1 MGKTTAFLVLVFL
14 VVLGFLGFENRE
26 LVTLK
31 IPFGG
36 DVYEMSKVTLI
47 LFSTVFGAFVVLVGF
62 FVRDTKR
69 VIDSLQDQKRIK
81 RETRIQES
89 YAKALNA
96 ILGHKDEEAREA
108 LNDILKDDPEHV
120 DALVRLGDIAMGHDD
135 HAAAMDYY
143 RRAHAL
149 NKKNLPALL
158 GLVAVHE
165 QIKNWQGALSHIDEM
180 IDIDSA
186 NLTALYKKQAVLERL
201 EKWDDL
207 LSLQK
212 TILKY
217 EVHEKEKQRE
227 ERKVLGYKYEYA
239 RVSLENA
246 ELEKAE
252 KAFRTLLK
260 MNASFLPAYLGLA
273 EVMVT
278 RGETEEAINFLEKS
292 YETLNAPILLA
303 RLDDLLIS
311 VGEPGRLIRYY
322 LSAIAQRP
330 TDRELKFLLGKL
342 YARLEMVDDAL
353 QMLASVDSTS
363 VPGGELFRVRGE
375 LYLKRNQSQKALE
388 EFRAALAAGR
398 QESPVSYCCSFC
410 SAHDGEWSGRCP
422 ECNEWNT
429 YTLDIYGSCTR

>member
-1 MGKTTAFLVLVFL
+1 MGKTTAFLLLVFL

-26 LVTLK
+26 LVALK

-47 LFSTVFGAFVVLVGF
+47 LFSTVFGAFIVLVGF
-62 FVRDTKR
+62 FIRDTKR
-69 VIDSLQDQKRIK
+69 VIDSLQEQKRIK
-81 RETRIQES
+81 RETKIQEA

-108 LNDILKDDPEHV
+108 LTDILKDDPEHV
-120 DALVRLGDIAMGHDD
+120 DALVRLGDIAMGHEDYT
-135 HAAAMDYY
+135 AAMDYY
-143 RRAHAL
+143 RRAHGL
-149 NKKNLPALL
+149 SHKHLPALL

-165 QIKNWQGALSHIDEM
+165 RIKNWQGALSHIDE
-180 IDIDSA
+180 ILDIDSS
-186 NLTALYKKQAVLERL
+186 NLTALYRKQAVLELL
-201 EKWDDL
+201 ERWDDL
-207 LSLQK
+207 LALQK
-212 TILKY
+212 TILKL

-227 ERKVLGYKYEYA
+227 ERKVHGYRYEYA

-292 YETLNAPILLA
+292 YEDLNAPILLA

-322 LSAIAQRP
+322 LSAVSRKPA
-330 TDRELKFLLGKL
+330 DRELKFLLGKL

-353 QMLASVDSTS
+353 QILGSLDSTS
-363 VPGGELFRVRGE
+363 VPGGELCRLRGE
-375 LYLKRNQSQKALE
+375 LYLKRNQSQRALD
-388 EFRAALAAGR
+388 EFRSALAFGR
-398 QESPVSYCCSFC
+398 HDTPAAYCCSFC
-410 SAHDGEWSGRCP
+410 SAHGVEWSGRCP
-422 ECNEWNT
+422 ECGEWNT

>member
-1 MGKTTAFLVLVFL
+1 MGKTTTTLMLVFL
-14 VVLGFLGFENRE
+14 GVLGALAFDNRE
-26 LVTLK
+26 MVTLK
-31 IPFGG
+31 IPFGET
-36 DVYEMSKVTLI
+36 YEMSKVTLI
-47 LFSTVFGAFVVLVGF
+47 LFSTILGAFVVLIGF
-62 FVRDTKR
+62 FIRDTKR
-69 VIDSLQDQKRIK
+69 AIDGLQEQKRSK
-81 RETRIQES
+81 REAKIQAA

-96 ILGHKDEEAREA
+96 ILGHKDEEANEA

-120 DALVRLGDIAMGHDD
+120 DALVRLGDIALGHDD
-135 HAAAMDYY
+135 TAAAMDYY
-143 RRAHAL
+143 RRAYAI
-149 NKKNLPALL
+149 NAKSLPALL
-158 GLVAVHE
+158 GLVAAHE
-165 QIKNWQGALSHIDEM
+165 RIHNWQGALRHIDE
-180 IDIDSA
+180 ILDIDAA

-212 TILKY
+212 TILKL

-252 KAFRTLLK
+252 KAFRTILR

-273 EVMVT
+273 EILVT

-292 YETLNAPILLA
+292 FESLNAPILLA
-303 RLDDLLIS
+303 RLEDLLIS

-353 QMLASVDSTS
+353 QVLSSLDSTS
-363 VPGGELFRVRGE
+363 LPGAELYRLRGE
-375 LYLKRNQSQKALE
+375 LYLKRNQSLRALD

-398 QESPVSYCCSFC
+398 LETPAAYCCSSC
-410 SAHDGEWSGRCP
+410 SAHGLEWAGRCP
-422 ECNEWNT
+422 ECGEWNT
-429 YTLDIYGSCTR
+429 YTLDIYGSCPR